1 MENSESIFGKFGPV
15 QWIVAGGLA
24 VSILV
29 QVVVWWFKPE
39 PKKSPLLLIAESVLM
54 VGMAVGIMYLIRP
67 SDAEFDRM
75 KREGKSAS
83 ATVLQVESTNVLI
96 GHRPQ
101 VRLRLR
107 VEVPGNPAYETTRVD
122 LVGLGQSVVPGR
134 RLQVYV
140 DRVDP
145 QKMVIDWS
153 QSTAPLAPAA
163 GAETEPPNTGE
174 RLAALQRLRDQ
185 GHITDE
191 EYQAQRQRILS
202 EL

>member
-1 MENSESIFGKFGPV
+1 MY
-15 QWIVAGGLA
+15 WIVA
-24 VSILV
+24 S
-29 QVVVWWFKPE
+29 VVAAGIVINVLLWWFKPE
-39 PKKSPLLLIAESVLM
+39 PKKSPLLLIVESALSIGV
-54 VGMAVGIMYLIRP
+54 AVGVLYLVRP
-67 SDAEFDRM
+67 SGSDFDRM
-75 KREGKSAS
+75 KREGLSAS
-83 ATVLQVESTNVLI
+83 ATVLQVESTNWLI

-107 VEVPGNPAYETTRVD
+107 VEVPGSPAYEMTRVD
-122 LVGLGQSVVPGR
+122 LVALGQSVVPGR

-140 DRVDP
+140 DRVDQ

-163 GAETEPPNTGE
+163 GAEAEPPKTGE